1 MKYIKRVLIILF
13 FVIMISGC
21 KVNYEL
27 QINKDLSVN
36 EKVTATENTNRMKS
50 RTNLDISQSVSYLYK
65 IYKTSYMGDDNYSI
79 ISADSTTSATVNNSY
94 SSIEEY
100 SKNFKTDIF
109 EEKIVCKDKNH
120 IRIEFDQF
128 GLINTKASNRYVYDE
143 IEVVIE
149 VPFEV
154 SDHNADKV
162 VNNKYT
168 WYVKADTDEYKN
180 IMIEF
185 DGNRPKNSAA
195 IKFGD
200 KAFSIGYEYLF
211 IVAAVLAI
219 IIVIVVVYIK
229 NKKNNRM

>member
-1 MKYIKRVLIILF
+1 MKYIKKVLIILF

-27 QINKDLSVN
+27 KINKDLSVN
-36 EKVTATENTNRMKS
+36 EKVTASENTNRMKS
-50 RTNLDISQSVSYLYK
+50 RTNLDIDQSVSYLYK
-65 IYKTSYMGDDNYSI
+65 IYKTDYMSDNGYSVT
-79 ISADSTTSATVNNSY
+79 SANNTTSAIVNNVYNSIEDY
-94 SSIEEY
+94 SS
-100 SKNFKTDIF
+100 NFNTDIF
-109 EEKIVCKDKNH
+109 EEKIVSNDKNH
-120 IRIEFDQF
+120 IRLEFEQY

-143 IEVVIE
+143 IEVEIE

-154 SDHNADKV
+154 IKHNADRS
-162 VNNKYT
+162 VNNRYV
-168 WYVKADTDEYKN
+168 WVVKADEEEYKN

-200 KAFSIGYEYLF
+200 QAFSIGYEYLF
-211 IVAAVLAI
+211 IVAAVVAVAI
-219 IIVIVVVYIK
+219 LIAVVYYR